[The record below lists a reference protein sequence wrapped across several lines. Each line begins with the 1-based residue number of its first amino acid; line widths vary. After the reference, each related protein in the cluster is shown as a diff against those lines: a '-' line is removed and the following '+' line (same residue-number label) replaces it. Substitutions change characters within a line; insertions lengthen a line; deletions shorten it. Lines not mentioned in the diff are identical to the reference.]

1 MPLLLLL
8 LLLLL
13 LPLLLLPLLQRRVGG
28 RASIGGTRGWIICT
42 SALVCTSTDSSLC
55 SLASGCTA
63 GTTAPAPLVRLTLP
77 LFIAA
82 EELYDIVLLLWW
94 ESGLG
99 VVL

>member
-1 MPLLLLL
+1 
-8 LLLLL
+8 
-13 LPLLLLPLLQRRVGG
+13 
-28 RASIGGTRGWIICT
+28 
-42 SALVCTSTDSSLC
+42 
-55 SLASGCTA
+55 LASGCTA